1 MTKPIKKT
9 GIDPALEKAV
19 AKMLKQVMAD
29 DTATITDKMKVI
41 DRALKLEAIKQKMQ
55 DDGYGSGFFNDD
67 EQGNNGG

>member
-1 MTKPIKKT
+1 MTKPIKKG
-9 GIDPALEKAV
+9 GIDPSLEKSI
-19 AKMLKQVMAD
+19 AKLLKEVMASAG
-29 DTATITDKMKVI
+29 ATITDKMKVI